1 MDTPHETLNRDELQD
16 YLNHHL
22 LGSKSGV
29 RLFQA
34 AASTW
39 NGTEYEQEFL
49 ELSKQVSE
57 EQDELSQLID
67 RLDLRQ
73 SVVENAMG
81 LAAAAAGRL
90 NPVNVTRSKSEG
102 MTQVEM
108 DVLQSALQGKAG
120 MYAVLAKLAER
131 FPDAGLDGRRMS
143 DLYEQAQDQ
152 QARVRRISDETMDT
166 RFVASEGHGGHGSNA

>member
-1 MDTPHETLNRDELQD
+1 MDTPHDDLNRDELQD

-49 ELSKQVSE
+49 EISRQVSE
-57 EQDELSQLID
+57 EQDELQQLID

-81 LAAAAAGRL
+81 LAAEAAGRL
-90 NPVNVTRSKSEG
+90 NPVNFTRSKSEG

-108 DVLQSALQGKAG
+108 DILQSALQGKAG

-131 FPDAGLDGRRMS
+131 FPHAGLDGQRMS
-143 DLYEQAQDQ
+143 DLYQQAQDQ

-166 RFVASEGHGGHGSNA
+166 RFVAPDDGQGNGAST

>member
-1 MDTPHETLNRDELQD
+1 MDSPHGTLNRGELQD

-34 AASTW
+34 AASSW
-39 NGTEYEQEFL
+39 NGTQYEEEFL
-49 ELSKQVSE
+49 ELARQVSE
-57 EQDELSQLID
+57 EQDELKALIE

-73 SVVENAMG
+73 SVVENALG
-81 LAAAAAGRL
+81 LAAETAGRL
-90 NPVNVTRSKSEG
+90 NPVNISRSKSEG

-131 FPDAGLDGRRMS
+131 FPGAGLDGQRMR
-143 DLYEQAQDQ
+143 DLYQQAQDQ
-152 QARVRRISDETMDT
+152 QARVRRISEETMDT
-166 RFVASEGHGGHGSNA
+166 RFLAS

>member
-1 MDTPHETLNRDELQD
+1 METPHGTLNRDELQD

-39 NGTEYEQEFL
+39 NGTEYEEEFL
-49 ELSKQVSE
+49 DLSRQVSE
-57 EQDELSQLID
+57 EQDELRELID

-73 SVVENAMG
+73 SVVENALG
-81 LAAAAAGRL
+81 LAAETAGRL
-90 NPVNVTRSKSEG
+90 NPVNITRSKSEG

-108 DVLQSALQGKAG
+108 DILQSALQGKAG

-131 FPDAGLDGRRMS
+131 FPSAGLDGKRMQE
-143 DLYEQAQDQ
+143 LYQQAQDQ

-166 RFVASEGHGGHGSNA
+166 RFVAH